1 MNDLIDKI
9 IDKIRPVAGLT
20 YEEAKDLAYK
30 ILSLF
35 PTPLTEEEVEKILP
49 AKMDVNKP
57 PFGKDIHARRI
68 GYNQAIDDC
77 KSTLIG
83 KCGNNDNEELK
94 AIKKIIANLDE
105 FGHPIDPECEL
116 PLLATYVYGWI
127 IDFYTQLCTA
137 KNELS
142 KALATPTFS
151 GGEKEEVKPDYYDK
165 GGCTSYTKGV
175 DPEVTCWHCK
185 KTFLCD
191 CMDATCRLCGAPY
204 AKERCKEFN
213 FIPTKQKDITCK
225 HGTEYPVAWF
235 NFL

>member
-1 MNDLIDKI
+1 MKSLIDQI

-20 YEEAKDLAYK
+20 YNQAKDLAYK

-35 PTPLTEEEVEKILP
+35 PSQLTEEEVEKILP

-83 KCGNNDNEELK
+83 KC
-94 AIKKIIANLDE
+94 
-105 FGHPIDPECEL
+105 
-116 PLLATYVYGWI
+116 
-127 IDFYTQLCTA
+127 
-137 KNELS
+137 
-142 KALATPTFS
+142 ATPTFS

-165 GGCTSYTKGV
+165 RGCTSYTKGV